1 MNTLGP
7 VSQCVFVVI
16 LSLKYLSR
24 LFDKA
29 IVLDDWFANN
39 VTDELFHSARAG
51 CKRTIFGAFLIFVL

>member
-1 MNTLGP
+1 MVN
-7 VSQCVFVVI
+7 

-51 CKRTIFGAFLIFVL
+51 QKRTIFGAFLFFVL